1 MNKALQ
7 AHGRNSVK
15 AIPSLVIR
23 QMKEKAKQGLSEGKI
38 CKLARSLK
46 GPCWLSVP

>member
-1 MNKALQ
+1 MNNALQ

-15 AIPSLVIR
+15 AIHSLVIR

-38 CKLARSLK
+38 LQKERYVSWP
-46 GPCWLSVP
+46 GP